1 MKTLTKVMVAM
12 LAVIMMLPVSA
23 DAQKKND
30 KKKEKKKFEWVMPE
44 LTGNDSFDQY
54 LLSCDTIW
62 NKTKVVAENM
72 HTYTFKT
79 DTLRGINGADYVMA
93 HMEDASGA
101 YLTRGA
107 VTWQLIE
114 AIKEG
119 AGIVLDI
126 ANIGVLTAAATTA
139 LPGLGIKALSYGK
152 YLKSGPKIMQGCGSE
167 IKEIAAVRR
176 QQYQQWKA
184 MKEGA
189 IDASTLG
196 IWNEEQLKSLSKCCF
211 ITKLDTT
218 TSRELTPEEVAAQE
232 ALMGGLNISVAPEV
246 LGQTLDAE
254 PEDLDALMEA
264 EGV

>member
-1 MKTLTKVMVAM
+1 MKTLKKVMLAM
-12 LAVIMMLPVSA
+12 LAVMVMVPMSA
-23 DAQKKND
+23 EASSQK

-44 LTGNDSFDQY
+44 LTGDASFDQY

-62 NKTKVVAENM
+62 NRTKVVAENM

-126 ANIGVLTAAATTA
+126 ANIGVLTTSATAA
-139 LPGLGIKALSYGK
+139 LPGLGVKALSYGK
-152 YLKSGPKIMQGCGSE
+152 YLKSGPKIIQGCGSE

-176 QQYQQWKA
+176 QQYQQWKS

-218 TSRELTPEEVAAQE
+218 TGRELTPEEVAAQE

-264 EGV
+264 DGI

>member
-1 MKTLTKVMVAM
+1 MKTLKKVMLAM
-12 LAVIMMLPVSA
+12 LAVMMMVPMSA
-23 DAQKKND
+23 EASSQK

-44 LTGNDSFDQY
+44 LTGNESFDQY

-62 NKTKVVAENM
+62 NRTKVVAENM

-79 DTLRGINGADYVMA
+79 DTLRGINGSDYVMA

-139 LPGLGIKALSYGK
+139 LPGLGVKALSYGK
-152 YLKSGPKIMQGCGSE
+152 YLKSGPKIIQGCGSE

-176 QQYQQWKA
+176 QQYQQWKS

-196 IWNEEQLKSLSKCCF
+196 IWNEEQLESLSKCCF